1 MDVIGG
7 KYNFVKKDNDFIY
20 YEVVLVLDIFQ
31 FVKGVFLVKFLLVN
45 FIDLVVIGFDIFVKL
60 VFMVVYEVLLL
71 YSEEKVK
78 LFWEMMVKIEDKNE
92 VLDQFMD
99 LMQLDFEMV
108 DNFDVYSYILFQFME
123 KCVVF
128 SVWFDIVRNFVQF
141 M

>member
-7 KYNFVKKDNDFIY
+7 KFNFVKKDNDFIY

-60 VFMVVYEVLLL
+60 VFMVVYEVLLF

-92 VLDQFMD
+92 VLD
-99 LMQLDFEMV
+99 
-108 DNFDVYSYILFQFME
+108 
-123 KCVVF
+123 
-128 SVWFDIVRNFVQF
+128 
-141 M
+141 